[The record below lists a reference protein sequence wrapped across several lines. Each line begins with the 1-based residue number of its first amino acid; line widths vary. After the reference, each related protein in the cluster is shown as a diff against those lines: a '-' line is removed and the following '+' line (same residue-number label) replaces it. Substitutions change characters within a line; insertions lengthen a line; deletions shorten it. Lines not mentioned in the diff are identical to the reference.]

1 MGSDPATRTKVNY
14 SSRAEHSAGD
24 VWAGICNGARPMPQT
39 TIYDWGHKR
48 GFPPLWHQGSP
59 FLLRLEQLRANE
71 GAAIAF
77 CGRTAQYRCSKVA
90 ARQDSGID
98 MTNKRQ
104 AKVAEL
110 LRAFSATREQKD
122 WSELPDPVTRLVRAD
137 PFALLIA
144 FCFDR
149 GMPWIRAWS
158 IAWEIERKGVL
169 QPERL
174 AAMNEWE
181 VVDLLDS
188 LPVRPRYGTQRGAET
203 VQDAAKLVLDR
214 YRCDTAAIWRD
225 ASPAE
230 VERTLM
236 EIRGVGKGIAA
247 MATRI
252 LYDDF
257 GCFRG
262 KERQIDVKPDVH
274 LLRVFRRTGLISSL
288 SGHDAIVAARR
299 LNPNFPGALDW
310 GAWRIGQV
318 WCHAQKPGMQHV
330 PSPRPLRPRDLT
342 LADRGSL
349 HYHSGEKRREC
360 SP

>member
-1 MGSDPATRTKVNY
+1 
-14 SSRAEHSAGD
+14 
-24 VWAGICNGARPMPQT
+24 
-39 TIYDWGHKR
+39 
-48 GFPPLWHQGSP
+48 
-59 FLLRLEQLRANE
+59 
-71 GAAIAF
+71 
-77 CGRTAQYRCSKVA
+77 
-90 ARQDSGID
+90 

-104 AKVAEL
+104 ARIAEL

-122 WSELPDPVTRLVRAD
+122 WSELPDPVARLVRTD

-144 FCFDR
+144 ICFDR
-149 GMPWIRAWS
+149 GMPWARAWS
-158 IAWEIERKGVL
+158 IAWEVQRKGIL

-174 AAMNEWE
+174 AVMKEWE

-203 VQDAAKLVLDR
+203 VQDAAKLVADR
-214 YRCDTAAIWRD
+214 YGGDTAAIWRD

-274 LLRVFRRTGLISSL
+274 LLRVFRRAGLISSL
-288 SGHDAIVAARR
+288 SAADAVVAARR
-299 LNPNFPGALDW
+299 LNPEFPGALDW

-318 WCHAQKPGMQHV
+318 WCHARDPECGSCH
-330 PSPRPLRPRDLT
+330 LRGPCDQ
-342 LADRGSL
+342 
-349 HYHSGEKRREC
+349 EI
-360 SP
+360 